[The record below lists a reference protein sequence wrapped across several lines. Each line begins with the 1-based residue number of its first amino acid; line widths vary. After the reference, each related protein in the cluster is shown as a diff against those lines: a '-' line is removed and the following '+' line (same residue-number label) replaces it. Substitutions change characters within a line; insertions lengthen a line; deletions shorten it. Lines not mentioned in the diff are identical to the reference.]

1 MTLANILYFIIWRYK
16 KKIIIM
22 WKRKWNHVKK
32 AVADDLHL
40 LTNLIPMEVEIVH
53 TSNKSRGF
61 ISLLIWHSGIQV
73 CVNPQFSQE

>member
-1 MTLANILYFIIWRYK
+1 M
-16 KKIIIM
+16 
-22 WKRKWNHVKK
+22 KK

-73 CVNPQFSQE
+73 RVNPQFSQE